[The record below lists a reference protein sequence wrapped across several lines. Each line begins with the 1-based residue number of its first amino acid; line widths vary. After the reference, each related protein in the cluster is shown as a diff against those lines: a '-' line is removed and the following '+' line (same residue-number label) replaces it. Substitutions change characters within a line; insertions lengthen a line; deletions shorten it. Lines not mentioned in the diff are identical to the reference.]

1 MFGLWEYKESNGS
14 QKEESLQNTHQ
25 LGINWEGL
33 YPNTVP
39 DLDAPF
45 NVDYYYY
52 TDDILQN
59 SLYTTSSYACPFCE
73 SEEEDGVPVFPV
85 LMKLKFSALCLYIK
99 EIFIRFSTY
108 LLAQNVDDFSSP

>member
-33 YPNTVP
+33 YPNTIP

-45 NVDYYYY
+45 NIDYYYY

-59 SLYTTSSYACPFCE
+59 SYIPLAVMLVLFANQKRKTE
-73 SEEEDGVPVFPV
+73 SLFF
-85 LMKLKFSALCLYIK
+85 LS
-99 EIFIRFSTY
+99 
-108 LLAQNVDDFSSP
+108 

>member
-33 YPNTVP
+33 YPNTAP

-85 LMKLKFSALCLYIK
+85 LMKLKIQRTVSIYQGDFYTLFN
-99 EIFIRFSTY
+99 IFTCPKCR
-108 LLAQNVDDFSSP
+108 